1 MAPFPTSPS
10 LPSFFPSAHL
20 LLSLALFFLCMQSNH
35 RMSKSGCERCRGR
48 GFWDTDDQDT
58 YFFKVMIG
66 GFRRQMTIPYKFA
79 ENFRDQIQGTI
90 KLKACNGNT
99 CSVLVDKCSN
109 KLVLTKGWAEFAN
122 SHDIKM
128 GDFLVFRY
136 IGNSQFEV
144 KIFDPSGCVKASSHN
159 AVNIGQHAQNM
170 QGDPIEILSCSDE
183 HLRAQSLT
191 TERQNQP
198 EKDVIE
204 NCNKKMKTEHAS
216 SSEDDQETPTAEV
229 HRMKVEEMVRDIHSN
244 HPVFVAVMKKSNVTR
259 QPCYVVASEVLYQ
272 QTQIENAFKGVEK
285 IHKRQRAAGAPL
297 ALLIALFF
305 PPHFRKMKR
314 CGQKMRKL
322 NTRSTARDDQEKY
335 FFKVMIGDFHKRMTI
350 PDKFA
355 RHFKGVISK
364 TIKLEPRSGY
374 TFDVQVTKK
383 LNILVFGS
391 GWESFVNAHD
401 LNMGD
406 FLVFKYNGDFLL
418 QVLIFDPSGCE
429 KSTSCSMENA
439 IDHVGQGWKEHNDI
453 STSYH
458 DQPKGNKHWMQKDSS
473 SKGNKIGNT
482 RSSNTPSKFSGCILP
497 RGTCLPEVQE
507 KKMKEKIQ
515 SIHSKTPMYGNVMT
529 KCNVSG
535 SPCVLEI
542 TQLYDDAYL
551 PYNNGQE
558 LMLRHRDKSWK
569 VRFYRFK
576 NKSRKLTQASLLYK
590 MRRPG
595 ARCREGHAHFNGNHI
610 DGQDKNFFKVMIGRF
625 RERMIIPNE
634 FLQYFRGK
642 IPRTIKLQLRDGC
655 TYDVQVTKNLGKISL
670 QSGWKAFVTAHD
682 LQLGDFLVFSYDEI
696 SELKVLIFGPS
707 GCEKVHPCPT
717 TKGATHSGEKWEEPL
732 RISSNSYDLPV
743 KSPQSVSKSE
753 KQWDSSGQENNTA
766 NIEEVALQ
774 GDDLQVHP
782 VLNCILPKHTRLT
795 DMQKQQLER
804 KVRAIHSE
812 IPIYGCILRK
822 SRVHGKSQTVEPFSL
837 CNQDICREYAD
848 VYLPFKELNMTL
860 QRHGKNWEVLC
871 HTKDT
876 RTKRL
881 STGWSRFAQENNLQ
895 VGDICLF
902 ELLKNKEYSMNVH
915 IIPKK

>member
-1 MAPFPTSPS
+1 
-10 LPSFFPSAHL
+10 
-20 LLSLALFFLCMQSNH
+20 
-35 RMSKSGCERCRGR
+35 MSKSGCERCRGR

-90 KLKACNGNT
+90 KLKARNGNT
-99 CSVLVDKCSN
+99 CSVLVEKCSN

-136 IGNSQFEV
+136 TGNSQFEV
-144 KIFDPSGCVKASSHN
+144 KIFDPSGCVKAASHN

-198 EKDVIE
+198 EKDVID

-229 HRMKVEEMVRDIHSN
+229 HRMKVEEMVRAIHSN

-259 QPCYVVASEVLYQ
+259 QPCYVAISRKYANEYFPGGDQMLTLQRHGKRWQVKFCISKRKLRMLSKGWRKFTRDNELQVGDTCLFELLKN
-272 QTQIENAFKGVEK
+272 EN
-285 IHKRQRAAGAPL
+285 P
-297 ALLIALFF
+297 
-305 PPHFRKMKR
+305 

-383 LNILVFGS
+383 LNILVLGS

-497 RGTCLPEVQE
+497 RGTCLPVVQE

-515 SIHSKTPMYGNVMT
+515 AIHSKTPMYGNVMT

-551 PYNNGQE
+551 PFNNGQE

-576 NKSRKLTQASLLYK
+576 NKSRKLTQGWKRFVHDNYLRMGDLCLFEILKNKYTMN

-610 DGQDKNFFKVMIGRF
+610 DGQYKNFFKVMIGRF

-682 LQLGDFLVFSYDEI
+682 LQMGDFLVFSYDGI
-696 SELKVLIFGPS
+696 SKLKVLIFGPS
-707 GCEKVHPCPT
+707 GCEKVHSRPT
-717 TKGATHSGEKWEEPL
+717 LKNATHCGEKWEEPL
-732 RISSNSYDLPV
+732 HISSNSHDLPV
-743 KSPQSVSKSE
+743 KSPQNVSKSE
-753 KQWDSSGQENNTA
+753 KQWDSSEQENDTA

-774 GDDLQVHP
+774 GDDLQGHP

-795 DMQKQQLER
+795 DMQKQQLES
-804 KVRAIHSE
+804 KVGAIHSE

-822 SRVHGKSQTVEPFSL
+822 SRVHGKSQTV
-837 CNQDICREYAD
+837 DICREYAD

-871 HTKDT
+871 RTKDT

-902 ELLKNKEYSMNVH
+902 ELLKKKEYSMNVH

>member
-1 MAPFPTSPS
+1 MP
-10 LPSFFPSAHL
+10 
-20 LLSLALFFLCMQSNH
+20 
-35 RMSKSGCERCRGR
+35 K
-48 GFWDTDDQDT
+48 
-58 YFFKVMIG
+58 
-66 GFRRQMTIPYKFA
+66 
-79 ENFRDQIQGTI
+79 
-90 KLKACNGNT
+90 T
-99 CSVLVDKCSN
+99 CK
-109 KLVLTKGWAEFAN
+109 
-122 SHDIKM
+122 
-128 GDFLVFRY
+128 
-136 IGNSQFEV
+136 
-144 KIFDPSGCVKASSHN
+144 
-159 AVNIGQHAQNM
+159 
-170 QGDPIEILSCSDE
+170 EILSSSDE
-183 HLRAQSLT
+183 HLRTQSLT

-198 EKDVIE
+198 DMDGIDK
-204 NCNKKMKTEHAS
+204 CNKKMKIEHAS
-216 SSEDDQETPTAEV
+216 SSQDDQETPTAEV
-229 HRMKVEEMVRDIHSN
+229 HRMKVEEKVQAIHSN

-259 QPCYVVASEVLYQ
+259 QPCYVAISRKYANEYFPGGDQMLTLQRHGKRWQVQFCISRRKLRMLS
-272 QTQIENAFKGVEK
+272 KGW
-285 IHKRQRAAGAPL
+285 
-297 ALLIALFF
+297 
-305 PPHFRKMKR
+305 RKFSR
-314 CGQKMRKL
+314 DNELQKMRKL

-355 RHFKGVISK
+355 HHFKGAISK

-383 LNILVFGS
+383 LNRLVLES
-391 GWESFVNAHD
+391 GWDSFVNAHD

-406 FLVFKYNGDFLL
+406 FLVFNYNGDFLL

-439 IDHVGQGWKEHNDI
+439 IDHVGQGWKAHTDI
-453 STSYH
+453 STSTH
-458 DQPKGNKHWMQKDSS
+458 DQPNGNKHWMQKDSS
-473 SKGNKIGNT
+473 SEGNKIGNT

-497 RGTCLPEVQE
+497 RGTRLPGVQE

-515 SIHSKTPMYGNVMT
+515 TIHSKTPMYGNVMT
-529 KCNVSG
+529 KCNVLG
-535 SPCVLEI
+535 SPCALEI
-542 TQLYDDAYL
+542 TQQYDDAYL

-569 VRFYRFK
+569 VRFYRYK
-576 NKSRKLTQASLLYK
+576 NKSRKLTQGWKRFVQDNYLRMGDLFNK

-595 ARCREGHAHFNGNHI
+595 ARCREGHAHFNGNQI

-642 IPRTIKLQLRDGC
+642 IPRTMKLQSRDGC

-682 LQLGDFLVFSYDEI
+682 LQMGDFLVFSYDGI

-707 GCEKVHPCPT
+707 GCEKVHSSSFSHC
-717 TKGATHSGEKWEEPL
+717 GEKWEEPL
-732 RISSNSYDLPV
+732 HISSSSHDLPV
-743 KSPQSVSKSE
+743 KSPISVSKSE
-753 KQWDSSGQENNTA
+753 AQWDSSEQENNTA

-795 DMQKQQLER
+795 DMQKQQLES

-822 SRVHGKSQTVEPFSL
+822 SRVHGKSQTV
-837 CNQDICREYAD
+837 DICREYAD

-860 QRHGKNWEVLC
+860 QRHGKNWKVLC
-871 HTKDT
+871 RTKGT